1 MHPDPVQWVEHIEE
15 QNPTLSAKTISALNG
30 HGRMRIEYDEKN
42 YRTHEYSHMLFEGM
56 SSMNN
61 HLFLKG

>member
-1 MHPDPVQWVEHIEE
+1 MDTDAWEF
-15 QNPTLSAKTISALNG
+15 
-30 HGRMRIEYDEKN
+30 EYDEKN